1 MKNGKKLMCE
11 YGRTLSFNQKIL
23 RHKSLRLLIELINS
37 NLSYLLVGSLNCV
50 EERIQNKYTYT
61 KILI

>member
-11 YGRTLSFNQKIL
+11 YGRPSSFNQKIL

-37 NLSYLLVGSLNCV
+37 NLSYLLVGRHNYCEKKEFIS
-50 EERIQNKYTYT
+50 
-61 KILI
+61 